1 MEKPKSKGIFWILS
15 IVAVIFLVLFSFSVG
30 AGSIPIM
37 ILTFILFIATFGAGF
52 TLKKKYRENNWL

>member
-1 MEKPKSKGIFWILS
+1 MENLSLKVYILGAIYYSSNIFS
-15 IVAVIFLVLFSFSVG
+15 AFSFSVG
-30 AGSIPIM
+30 AGSIPMM

>member
-30 AGSIPIM
+30 AGSIPMM
-37 ILTFILFIATFGAGF
+37 ILTFILLIATFGVGF
-52 TLKKKYRENNWL
+52 SVKKKYRKNNWL

>member
-15 IVAVIFLVLFSFSVG
+15 IVAGIFLVLFSFSVV
-30 AGSIPIM
+30 AGSIPMM
-37 ILTFILFIATFGAGF
+37 ILAFILFIAAFGAGF

>member
-1 MEKPKSKGIFWILS
+1 
-15 IVAVIFLVLFSFSVG
+15 VG
-30 AGSIPIM
+30 AGSIPMM